1 MVVNKTFGKIFCMG
15 SIIMDVSIKCKEFPL
30 VGETVYTPYFYEI
43 SPGGKGGNQAT
54 AAARM
59 GGNVRILGRISD
71 DTYGNELK
79 INMQKN
85 DWPKNQWLP
94 EEVGTR
100 SSKLRIDSNEKSG
113 VAFVW
118 INEAGDNRI
127 ICSPAVNKKLSIED
141 IDNGLVDFEAGDI
154 LLATLESDLELLKY
168 TFEKVKEKSGIIIL
182 DPSADKKNETYLSIM
197 GMVDIIKPNEIEA
210 EMLTGITINDED
222 EAKKA
227 LEVLNKMGIKYPII
241 SLGAKGI
248 VYMKNNKVFHEQGIP
263 VNAIDTTAAGDTF
276 IGTLACEISKR
287 KNLDDAVKIANK
299 AAAICVQRMGAQ
311 KAIPYATEI

>member
-1 MVVNKTFGKIFCMG
+1 M
-15 SIIMDVSIKCKEFPL
+15 
-30 VGETVYTPYFYEI
+30 
-43 SPGGKGGNQAT
+43 
-54 AAARM
+54 
-59 GGNVRILGRISD
+59 
-71 DTYGNELK
+71 
-79 INMQKN
+79 
-85 DWPKNQWLP
+85 
-94 EEVGTR
+94 
-100 SSKLRIDSNEKSG
+100 
-113 VAFVW
+113 
-118 INEAGDNRI
+118 
-127 ICSPAVNKKLSIED
+127 ED

-182 DPSADKKNETYLSIM
+182 DPSADKKNEIYLSIM

>member
-85 DWPKNQWLP
+85 GIDI
-94 EEVGTR
+94 
-100 SSKLRIDSNEKSG
+100 SKLRIDSNEKSG

-127 ICSPAVNKKLSIED
+127 ICSSAVNKKLSIED

>member
-1 MVVNKTFGKIFCMG
+1 M
-15 SIIMDVSIKCKEFPL
+15 IK
-30 VGETVYTPYFYEI
+30 
-43 SPGGKGGNQAT
+43 
-54 AAARM
+54 
-59 GGNVRILGRISD
+59 
-71 DTYGNELK
+71 
-79 INMQKN
+79 
-85 DWPKNQWLP
+85 
-94 EEVGTR
+94 
-100 SSKLRIDSNEKSG
+100 
-113 VAFVW
+113 
-118 INEAGDNRI
+118 AG
-127 ICSPAVNKKLSIED
+127 KLSIED

>member
-85 DWPKNQWLP
+85 GIDI
-94 EEVGTR
+94 
-100 SSKLRIDSNEKSG
+100 SKLRIDSNEKSG

-118 INEAGDNRI
+118 INEAGYNRI
-127 ICSPAVNKKLSIED
+127 ICSPAVNKKLSMED

-210 EMLTGITINDED
+210 EMLTGITINGED

-241 SLGAKGI
+241 SLGAKGL

>member
-30 VGETVYTPYFYEI
+30 VGETIYTPYFYEI

-85 DWPKNQWLP
+85 GIDI
-94 EEVGTR
+94 
-100 SSKLRIDSNEKSG
+100 SKLRIDSNEKSG

-127 ICSPAVNKKLSIED
+127 ICSPAVNEKLSIED

-182 DPSADKKNETYLSIM
+182 DPSADKKNEIYLSIM